1 MSFDDIEAFSY
12 ADTAS
17 ETIDQLCE
25 EIIQIYADLQQ
36 DRDYLGPLPNKW
48 FQYLEDIIEC
58 RKRRSYYE
66 VF

>member
-1 MSFDDIEAFSY
+1 MQEGILTPDQFKDLSKKIINAV
-12 ADTAS
+12 DTR
-17 ETIDQLCE
+17 CR
-25 EIIQIYADLQQ
+25 II
-36 DRDYLGPLPNKW
+36 PHKW